1 MTCLITCECGRRL
14 RAEHEDDVLAAMR
27 HHLEADHPLV
37 AGAARE
43 DDLRALVE
51 RDEGG

>member
-1 MTCLITCECGRRL
+1 MSCLITCECGRRL
-14 RAEHEDDVLAAMR
+14 RADKEEDVLAAMVR
-27 HHLEADHPLV
+27 HLEAEHPLV

-51 RDEGG
+51 RDEGP

>member
-1 MTCLITCECGRRL
+1 MSCLITCECGRRL
-14 RAEHEDDVLAAMR
+14 RAEEEHEVLDAMVR
-27 HHLEADHPLV
+27 HLEDDHPLV

-51 RDEGG
+51 HDEG